1 MRRQVQD
8 DLAKWEMNAAG
19 DPEAQA
25 DSRSRAHEF
34 AKILKAST
42 PLVIPGCRITKSFE
56 AGSQEHPYVPC
67 PHCKEMQVLDWENML
82 SNLDPEHPEKA
93 CFNCVACGVEIHE
106 HHRPAMLARL
116 EFRAHNPAALR
127 SHRSFWIWSA
137 YSVLQSFERIAREW
151 LKAKRDSAAEQTF
164 LNDTAGKAYKAV
176 LKELRTKA
184 RKQGLWLPFFPVEHG
199 GMGLGP
205 LANALVQM
213 ELGHSH
219 LGALSMNSQGPD
231 DATMLTLLAHGTDF
245 QKEKYLKPLINGEK
259 RICYSMTEKAAGAD
273 ATGMQT
279 TAVKDGKGNYVLNGE
294 KWFSSA
300 ATAADIAVVMA
311 KTNPEAPRHQ
321 QYSTFIVEL
330 PNPGYRIIRDI
341 PTMAVH
347 GKHYTEMGGG
357 HAEVAIENLIVPEE
371 NLLGGEGMGFAMGQ
385 HRLAYGRLRH
395 GMHNVAMAQRALDL
409 ATEHVTK
416 RTTFGK
422 GLEDRQGVQFML
434 ADCAS
439 KIYIARLMLMH
450 IAYKAENGMDIR
462 QENGMAKVFLAN
474 MVHKVVD
481 TAIQLHGALGYS
493 LDTPLAAW
501 YTHIRSQRL
510 VDGPDEV
517 HKWIT
522 GKNVIRAFKKD
533 GTTAAAAGGDLL

>member
-1 MRRQVQD
+1 MAIDFVIPDDAKEMRARVRQWVQD
-8 DLAKWEMNAAG
+8 ECIPAEKRLQSG
-19 DPEAQA
+19 EA
-25 DSRSRAHEF
+25 
-34 AKILKAST
+34 
-42 PLVIPGCRITKSFE
+42 
-56 AGSQEHPYVPC
+56 
-67 PHCKEMQVLDWENML
+67 LD
-82 SNLDPEHPEKA
+82 
-93 CFNCVACGVEIHE
+93 
-106 HHRPAMLARL
+106 
-116 EFRAHNPAALR
+116 
-127 SHRSFWIWSA
+127 
-137 YSVLQSFERIAREW
+137 SVLS
-151 LKAKRDSAAEQTF
+151 D
-164 LNDTAGKAYKAV
+164 
-176 LKELRTKA
+176 LRKKA
-184 RKQGLWLPFFPVEHG
+184 RAQGLWLPFIPKEHG

-213 ELGHSH
+213 ELGQSH

-245 QKEKYLKPLINGEK
+245 QKEKFLKPLLNGEK

-279 TAVKDGKGNYVLNGE
+279 RAEKDGKGNYVLNGE
-294 KWFSSA
+294 KWYSSSA
-300 ATAADIAVVMA
+300 NVADIAVVMA
-311 KTNPEAPRHQ
+311 KTNPDAPRHQ
-321 QYSTFIVEL
+321 QFSTFIVEL
-330 PNPGYRIIRDI
+330 PNPGYRIIRNI
-341 PTMAVH
+341 PTMAIH
-347 GKHYTEMGGG
+347 RDYQEAMGAA
-357 HAEVAIENLIVPEE
+357 HCEIAIEDLVVPEE
-371 NLLGGEGMGFAMGQ
+371 NLLGGEGQGFAMGQ

-409 ATEHVTK
+409 ATAHVTQ
-416 RTTFGK
+416 RSTFGK

-434 ADCAS
+434 AECAS
-439 KIYIARLMLMH
+439 QLYIARLMLMH
-450 IAYKAENGMDIR
+450 IAYKAENGLDIR
-462 QENGMAKVFLAN
+462 QENGIAKVFLAN

-493 LDTPLAAW
+493 TDTPLAAW